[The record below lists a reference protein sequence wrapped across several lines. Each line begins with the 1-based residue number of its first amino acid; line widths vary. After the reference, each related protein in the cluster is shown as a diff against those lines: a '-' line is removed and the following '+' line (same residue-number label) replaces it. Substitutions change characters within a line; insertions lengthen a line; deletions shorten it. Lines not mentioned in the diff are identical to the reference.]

1 VHFCLYYPAEW
12 KARQEEVHNYLF
24 QRVKIL
30 CDLTEFIQSYH
41 EWQDIREF
49 GVNIDHF
56 REDAGD
62 TPIPEVWRLE
72 AVEYSKRRRPMLINL
87 ISAGGGTGLK
97 CEWAP
102 RSPPHTSIYAPVYR
116 IIIDHQIQIP
126 QRTTRRQTFFGA
138 ADMDTFDTDSE
149 SKVTGSE
156 AKKEQ
161 MERRQQDLFDC
172 FNTIEVPNADSQSL
186 EAVDTQSCSPTAPPS
201 SDDSCVGHLV
211 KINKVSGRDRSS
223 PVLPVNPAAE
233 RLSGNA
239 SEESSNR
246 VVVQANGGMA
256 GFGMQQ
262 FVEISAGIPNSSRK
276 MSEGSS
282 FCISMLEH
290 ATGSAVSV
298 TSSETTDTTP
308 ESTKIKKRK
317 FDYSSVISTA
327 GLFELSSGAQPI
339 VSSHIIRNLKVAI
352 ERDLFLNLPECFQSR
367 SDSFAIESKI
377 SATKTTHAA
386 SMSKIFEIP
395 STESPKQFFNRI
407 TRVECAKKGV
417 LRRISPVL
425 FHNKEPN
432 VMFKDEHSLSDL
444 SSADSSTEFLTIARA
459 ELNAD
464 ACSCAFQKEA
474 AQGFGAASLSPRA
487 VYHKVKNA
495 RLNVALHAPLNSSL
509 VCSGSLEDDSGKS
522 ENESDFDSDV
532 TSSDASSLHPAGI
545 SGCPEGNVNSDDQP
559 DCYSNKLPLDPCAMP
574 GATGSGCS
582 GQHSVDSDD
591 ESDFDAKVATFGV
604 CPAPDATGLS
614 FFDLASADSDDE
626 SNFNCTFASPATD
639 GLIGNEG
646 ADSLQVPIV
655 CAPQAIG
662 PFRHFR
668 LKKFEAVCDIGIA
681 AAFSSTTKVAQ
692 LSANC
697 ALQSSGADN
706 CCTRADQGA
715 NSPPSARLNTDDPVV
730 SSSPKRQ
737 KLPWRKRVFACF
749 AGRKTNK
756 CKSKSYVAL
765 ILVI

>member
-1 VHFCLYYPAEW
+1 MHFCLYCCAEW

-41 EWQDIREF
+41 EWQDVREF

-87 ISAGGGTGLK
+87 FSAGGGTGLK

-102 RSPPHTSIYAPVYR
+102 RSPPLTSIYAPVYR
-116 IIIDHQIQIP
+116 IIIDHQIP
-126 QRTTRRQTFFGA
+126 QYTTGPQTFFGA
-138 ADMDTFDTDSE
+138 ADTNTFDTDNE
-149 SKVTGSE
+149 TKECGSE
-156 AKKEQ
+156 AKKAK
-161 MERRQQDLFDC
+161 MERRLQDLFDF
-172 FNTIEVPNADSQSL
+172 FNTIDINNADPQSL
-186 EAVDTQSCSPTAPPS
+186 EAEDNQPWSPTAPPS

-223 PVLPVNPAAE
+223 PVLPVNPGAE
-233 RLSGNA
+233 RFSGNA
-239 SEESSNR
+239 SEESSNH
-246 VVVQANGGMA
+246 VVAQANGGTA

-276 MSEGSS
+276 MLEGSS

-290 ATGSAVSV
+290 STGSAVSV
-298 TSSETTDTTP
+298 TSSETIDTTP
-308 ESTKIKKRK
+308 ESTKIKTRK
-317 FDYSSVISTA
+317 FDYSAVISIA
-327 GLFELSSGAQPI
+327 GLFDLSSGMQPI
-339 VSSHIIRNLKVAI
+339 ASSHIVRNLRVAI
-352 ERDLFLNLPECFQSR
+352 ERNLLLNLPECFQSR
-367 SDSFAIESKI
+367 SDSFVIESKN
-377 SATKTTHAA
+377 SATKNIHAA
-386 SMSKIFEIP
+386 SLSKIFEIP
-395 STESPKQFFNRI
+395 STESPKHFFNRI
-407 TRVECAKKGV
+407 PRVECAKKRALKRV
-417 LRRISPVL
+417 ASVL

-444 SSADSSTEFLTIARA
+444 SSPDSSTEFLTIARA

-522 ENESDFDSDV
+522 ENESDFDTDV

-559 DCYSNKLPLDPCAMP
+559 DYYSNKLPLDPCSMP

-591 ESDFDAKVATFGV
+591 ESDFDAKVAT
-604 CPAPDATGLS
+604 L
-614 FFDLASADSDDE
+614 L
-626 SNFNCTFASPATD
+626 
-639 GLIGNEG
+639 
-646 ADSLQVPIV
+646 
-655 CAPQAIG
+655 
-662 PFRHFR
+662 
-668 LKKFEAVCDIGIA
+668 
-681 AAFSSTTKVAQ
+681 SSTTRWCHRH
-692 LSANC
+692 L
-697 ALQSSGADN
+697 
-706 CCTRADQGA
+706 
-715 NSPPSARLNTDDPVV
+715 
-730 SSSPKRQ
+730 
-737 KLPWRKRVFACF
+737 
-749 AGRKTNK
+749 
-756 CKSKSYVAL
+756 KSKSFPGGRGFL
-765 ILVI
+765 LVSLEGRRTSVCPKAMLY